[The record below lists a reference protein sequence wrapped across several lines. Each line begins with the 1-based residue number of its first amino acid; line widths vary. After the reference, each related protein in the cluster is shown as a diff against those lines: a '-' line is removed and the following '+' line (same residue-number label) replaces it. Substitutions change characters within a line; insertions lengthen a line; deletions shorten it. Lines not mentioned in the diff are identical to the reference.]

1 MNRFALIALALVA
14 ALGVAQ
20 PASAD
25 DQRVGDVI
33 HSDARFSTFARAID
47 AAGLQDLVRGTEPV
61 TVFAPTN
68 EAFAKLPAGALERL
82 LAPENRAELTS
93 LLKRHVVAGNL
104 DQYALKRQ
112 RELATVN
119 GDTLAVNL
127 TGGKLRIADARV
139 TGRQAV
145 ATNGTVQPI
154 DAVLAPAT
162 GVQR

>member
-112 RELATVN
+112 REIATVN

>member
-68 EAFAKLPAGALERL
+68 EAFAKLPAGALEHL

-112 RELATVN
+112 RELATVS
-119 GDTLAVNL
+119 GDMLAVNL